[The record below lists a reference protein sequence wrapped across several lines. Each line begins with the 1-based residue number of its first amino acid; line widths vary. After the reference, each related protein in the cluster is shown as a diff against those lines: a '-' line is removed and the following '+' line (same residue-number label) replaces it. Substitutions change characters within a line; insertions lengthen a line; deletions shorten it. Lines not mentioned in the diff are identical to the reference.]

1 MNGFNFF
8 LDNFRI
14 KAYLKKK
21 TLFFKI
27 ELFQGNLF
35 NFTRVSLHI
44 EKMTAI
50 AGYFISGICLHV
62 EMDMQ

>member
-1 MNGFNFF
+1 MDSFFF

-21 TLFFKI
+21 KKLFFKI
-27 ELFQGNLF
+27 ELFQGKLF
-35 NFTRVSLHI
+35 NLTCVSLHI